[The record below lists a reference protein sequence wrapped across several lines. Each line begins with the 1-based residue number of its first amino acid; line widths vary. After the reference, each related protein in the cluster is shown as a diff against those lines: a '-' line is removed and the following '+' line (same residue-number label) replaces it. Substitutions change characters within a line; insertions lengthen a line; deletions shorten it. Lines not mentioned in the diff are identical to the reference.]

1 MQITA
6 IHPDPLRCPLC
17 GQANGC
23 QALGAKEEL
32 QVSRS
37 GTTFFARASGASA
50 ATTARQGLHLQGLCG
65 GVCCSATQGIKELSL
80 HLAATLLGRKLSY
93 THVVN
98 RFGAGAAWDSAG
110 GGWWYGWG

>member
-23 QALGAKEEL
+23 QDLGAKDDLQTCWCHDPALRFSPEL
-32 QVSRS
+32 P
-37 GTTFFARASGASA
+37 
-50 ATTARQGLHLQGLCG
+50 ATPAGQGLHLQGLCG
-65 GVCCSATQGIKELSL
+65 GVCCPATQGIKELSL
-80 HLAATLLGRKLSY
+80 HLAATLLGWQLSY

-110 GGWWYGWG
+110 GGWQYDWC